1 MTADMTS
8 AEARR
13 VLDSVDPQEMV
24 RLAENL
30 VRVPSF
36 KTEETDIA
44 RFLADFLSERGY
56 EVQLQEVEPGRFQ
69 TIGILRGSGGGMSF
83 MLNGHTDIDPLA
95 MGWRRDP
102 WSPRV
107 EDDRLYGA
115 GIRNM
120 KAGLASMITAAEAIR
135 LSGIDRR
142 GDIILACVVGELQG
156 GVGTLYLCEHGPL
169 ADMAVVP
176 EPHGANNILTTH
188 AGVVELAVHI
198 IGNSRH
204 IVRKDEAIDAIAK
217 MAKAI
222 PAINNVEFT
231 FTPREDLP
239 GLPRINVGAIVGG
252 RGRDYDLR
260 GPNWVSDFCTAL
272 VDVRFLPGMSSDS
285 VRADIA
291 RALDALKRD
300 DPDFA
305 YEIEMPPDPKHRVF
319 TRVME
324 PFDLPKDEPIVE
336 AVLRSFRTVTGREP
350 DGFGTVLPGSYTG
363 DDTTH
368 LWRAGVPCLL
378 YGPAGASESETIP
391 DEYVRIPDM
400 EQVARVLALT
410 ALDVTSLPAP

>member
-410 ALDVTSLPAP
+410 ALDVTSLPAS